1 MNQYQ
6 YFNVLAAA
14 TALALVTTGASAAG
28 RADLHREDMARVKQS
43 NAAIAASGAVNMA
56 HSRHEQALG
65 LDADSR
71 LFLLDRKTSQGV
83 RNAMKKA
90 PDSDKLRIEMAVL
103 GLGQYAL
110 GSGDIGEMV
119 LPEMT
124 QIAKLSG
131 AAVSLGIV
139 DQDDILIVKR
149 AQGDGQLLMNL
160 SVGSRLPIATSSAG
174 WAYLAGLPTAAREEA
189 LQKLKYQVTGK
200 WTALRA
206 AVEAA
211 AANLATNGF
220 VFNEGF
226 YHPDVNAVGSPA
238 FDKSGKPQYV
248 VTCGGPNLKAK
259 FMRDEIGPRLARLSR
274 KITVALAARG
284 FLKFAARI
292 YYPQNCTSVGLAQEC
307 GGRPT

>member
-1 MNQYQ
+1 MQ
-6 YFNVLAAA
+6 
-14 TALALVTTGASAAG
+14 
-28 RADLHREDMARVKQS
+28 
-43 NAAIAASGAVNMA
+43 
-56 HSRHEQALG
+56 
-65 LDADSR
+65 
-71 LFLLDRKTSQGV
+71 
-83 RNAMKKA
+83 A

-149 AQGDGQLLMNL
+149 AQGDGPLLMNL

-274 KITVALAARG
+274 KITVALA
-284 FLKFAARI
+284 
-292 YYPQNCTSVGLAQEC
+292 
-307 GGRPT
+307 GRAL